1 MQPQSAPLQ
10 PRSGSARIVIAAV
23 QSSFRELL
31 RARLESEPRVEVVG
45 DASDHRAAHA
55 MTRRLKPDILLIE
68 SALNREFS
76 ILCSSGQSNS
86 GFAAGIVVI
95 IDTPRIQDI
104 VEAFELGARGVV
116 LRTSLPVLWSTGIQ
130 SILAGQYWVED
141 RSVALLLETVR
152 DFLGRSESRSLPE
165 FGLTLREMEIAG
177 KIASGRSNKDVGRE
191 FSICERT
198 VKHHLTNI
206 FKKMGVSSRLELA
219 VLVRD
224 RLAPESPGA
233 ARAEPAS
240 GPDRRDKSSQ
250 KRHPY
255 LVT

>member
-1 MQPQSAPLQ
+1 MHPQSVPFQLC
-10 PRSGSARIVIAAV
+10 SGSARIVIAAA

-45 DASDHRAAHA
+45 DASDHRAAHIL
-55 MTRRLKPDILLIE
+55 TRRLKPDILLIE

-86 GFAAGIVVI
+86 GSLAGIVVI

-116 LRTSLPVLWSTGIQ
+116 LRTSLPVLWSAGIQ

-141 RSVALLLETVR
+141 RSIALLLETVR
-152 DFLGRSESRSLPE
+152 NFLGRSESRSLPE

-177 KIASGRSNKDVGRE
+177 KIASGRSNKDVSRE

-224 RLAPESPGA
+224 SLAAESPGPV
-233 ARAEPAS
+233 RAKPAS
-240 GPDRRDKSSQ
+240 VPDRRDKSSQ
-250 KRHPY
+250 KRYPH
-255 LVT
+255 LIT

>member
-1 MQPQSAPLQ
+1 MQLQSFPLQ
-10 PRSGSARIVIAAV
+10 PRSSSARIVIAAV

-31 RARLESEPRVEVVG
+31 RARLESEPLVEVVG
-45 DASDHRAAHA
+45 DTSDHRAAHA

-86 GFAAGIVVI
+86 RSAAGIVVI

-141 RSVALLLETVR
+141 RSIALLLDTVR
-152 DFLGRSESRSLPE
+152 YFLGRSESRSLPE
-165 FGLTLREMEIAG
+165 FGLTLRELMSAG
-177 KIASGRSNKDVGRE
+177 SFPS
-191 FSICERT
+191 
-198 VKHHLTNI
+198 
-206 FKKMGVSSRLELA
+206 VS
-219 VLVRD
+219 VR
-224 RLAPESPGA
+224 
-233 ARAEPAS
+233 
-240 GPDRRDKSSQ
+240 
-250 KRHPY
+250 
-255 LVT
+255 